1 MNTAKMV
8 AATMAVLMAAG
19 AVGCANPG
27 AVPPGESGELTKL
40 SVGISPFQDTY
51 LPIIGQ
57 EKGWFKEVGLDVELR
72 SLAWNATMPALISG
86 DVDIVVNNTTGVV
99 SVANAEPEVVYAY
112 GWNPFTEGSALMIRP
127 DGAIPTIDDL
137 AASTG
142 DRAEARTKVLTSLAG
157 KTIVTT
163 LSTDMGKQ
171 IIDALK
177 SVGMDESDVNFVDM
191 DPDAGLAAF
200 LSGTGDAYLGGIP
213 QRAKALSEGMLI
225 GLSGPD
231 LAAPPING
239 AVTTQ
244 TFVDQHK
251 DALLAFLNVMHRIIR
266 YCDAETEACGKTIT
280 DRLNEE
286 TAAGLTVEGFKEYWQ
301 NIELYAPN
309 AKAAQQMILDEG
321 GVAYWRTTWDSDN
334 AYLYGSK
341 EIPAEVPAE
350 KHFLMADVWDAY
362 VAKYGADETG
372 Y

>member
-1 MNTAKMV
+1 MKKTRMAVAIPAAVLV
-8 AATMAVLMAAG
+8 AALA
-19 AVGCANPG
+19 GCAG
-27 AVPPGESGELTKL
+27 GSDSGSGDEGGLTKVT
-40 SVGISPFQDTY
+40 VGISPFQDTY

-57 EKGWFKEVGLDVELR
+57 EEGWFEEAGLEVELR

-99 SVANAEPEVVYAY
+99 SVANAEPDVVYAY

-127 DGAIPTIDDL
+127 DGDLETIEDVEET
-137 AASTG
+137 AG
-142 DRAEARTKVLTSLAG
+142 DREAARTEVIESLAG

-171 IIDALK
+171 IIDALA
-177 SVGMDESDVNFVDM
+177 SVGMDESDVTFVDM

-200 LSGTGDAYLGGIP
+200 LTGTGDAYLGGVP
-213 QRAKALSEGMLI
+213 QRAKALDEGMLI

-239 AVTTQ
+239 AVTTR
-244 TFVDQHK
+244 TFVDENE
-251 DALLAFLNVMHRIIR
+251 DAMLAFIDVMHRIIR
-266 YCDAETEACGKTIT
+266 YCDAETEACGQTIT

-286 TAAGLTVEGFKEYWQ
+286 TAAGLTVDGFMDYWQ

-309 AKAAQQMILDEG
+309 AQAAEEMILAED
-321 GVAYWRTTWDSDN
+321 GVSYWKTTWDSDN
-334 AYLYGSK
+334 AYLFGSG
-341 EIPAEVPAE
+341 EIPAEVPADE
-350 KHFLMADVWDAY
+350 HFIMPELWDAY
-362 VAKYGADETG
+362 VEKYGADQTD